1 MATGDTEGECRS
13 TEVPQPGFSLARTVP
28 GYALTE
34 SVVASVGPAELLP
47 VVMRVV
53 PHSWTS
59 IPGCDHVRLQRALEW
74 QLFLV
79 SEACGFFRNT
89 VCLGFSLRAYAGRWF
104 SVPAPQLTKVC
115 ASGPDAVTGRP
126 GGVDCSKWRAVI
138 KPRTARPTTK
148 YKRLNYHFCRVRR
161 PLILNFPPFY
171 PRFPFQTARA
181 RRQTAAHRGVRPQAR
196 T

>member
-13 TEVPQPGFSLARTVP
+13 TEVPQHGFSLARTVP

-138 KPRTARPTTK
+138 KPRTARPTT
-148 YKRLNYHFCRVRR
+148 ND
-161 PLILNFPPFY
+161 
-171 PRFPFQTARA
+171 TAFEL
-181 RRQTAAHRGVRPQAR
+181 
-196 T
+196 